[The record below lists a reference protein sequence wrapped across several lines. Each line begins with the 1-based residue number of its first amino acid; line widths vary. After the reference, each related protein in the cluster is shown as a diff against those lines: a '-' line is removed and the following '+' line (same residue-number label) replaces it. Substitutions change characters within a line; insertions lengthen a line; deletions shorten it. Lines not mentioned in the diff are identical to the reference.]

1 MTLPSTRLCGSL
13 ASLIRIEFRR
23 IHGVYVAIQQPEGP
37 RTIWRRMLFQTYRHL
52 GCGPTIAP
60 RHAGGSLLTLDL
72 TPSISFA
79 KPEEEPKNKEWGVAA
94 TMDGVQPSL
103 GDWRSVGPVDADV

>member
-1 MTLPSTRLCGSL
+1 MPGDRCL
-13 ASLIRIEFRR
+13 A
-23 IHGVYVAIQQPEGP
+23 
-37 RTIWRRMLFQTYRHL
+37 
-52 GCGPTIAP
+52 
-60 RHAGGSLLTLDL
+60 LDL

-94 TMDGVQPSL
+94 TMDEVQPSL